1 MKYYSEY
8 LKRVFDT
15 PEECENEELA
25 FLAAEEAKKQEQE
38 TMLKSLEAAKANYEV
53 AQTNALE
60 ATKAS
65 GEAYRELVKL
75 VRAYTAKYGSVP
87 KEFNNLQFLT
97 EMSFMKF

>member
-53 AQTNALE
+53 AQANALE
-60 ATKAS
+60 ASKAC

-75 VRAYTAKYGSVP
+75 VRAYAAKYGSVP